1 MDGVRLWLVE
11 SVSGTS
17 SQCVVVLLYNV
28 SGPCSRLLCVSCHCV
43 MDVLSCSVM
52 VWWLMAT
59 WMNVLHT
66 VVARFFFFF
75 VLAVANVTCMSQS
88 SPLCGGARDLWF
100 LDRGSDAGCVLL
112 SCVYPC
118 LLMIGEVNRLH
129 VSGAPV
135 SPLVVVCVASVL
147 QGC

>member
-1 MDGVRLWLVE
+1 MGCKLCHRKITILCLFC
-11 SVSGTS
+11 VSLLRVVPDSETS

-75 VLAVANVTCMSQS
+75 FCIGRCFLHVHVSVLAS
-88 SPLCGGARDLWF
+88 LWWCT
-100 LDRGSDAGCVLL
+100 R
-112 SCVYPC
+112 
-118 LLMIGEVNRLH
+118 
-129 VSGAPV
+129 
-135 SPLVVVCVASVL
+135 SVF
-147 QGC
+147 

>member
-1 MDGVRLWLVE
+1 MVVDGHLDE
-11 SVSGTS
+11 
-17 SQCVVVLLYNV
+17 CVAYC
-28 SGPCSRLLCVSCHCV
+28 GCS
-43 MDVLSCSVM
+43 
-52 VWWLMAT
+52 
-59 WMNVLHT
+59 
-66 VVARFFFFF
+66 FFFFF

-88 SPLCGGARDLWF
+88 SPLCGGARDLCF

-112 SCVYPC
+112 SCVYPY
-118 LLMIGEVNRLH
+118 LLTIGEVNRLH

>member
-1 MDGVRLWLVE
+1 MVVDGHLDE
-11 SVSGTS
+11 
-17 SQCVVVLLYNV
+17 CVCYC
-28 SGPCSRLLCVSCHCV
+28 GCS
-43 MDVLSCSVM
+43 
-52 VWWLMAT
+52 
-59 WMNVLHT
+59 
-66 VVARFFFFF
+66 FFF
-75 VLAVANVTCMSQS
+75 LAVANVTCMSQS
-88 SPLCGGARDLWF
+88 SPLCGGARDLCF
-100 LDRGSDAGCVLL
+100 LDRGSDAGCGVL